1 MHVRTKQLAI
11 SGLLAA
17 VSAVLMVLSSV
28 IETNSLF
35 LIAAASFGVGIT
47 IREWGI
53 PSAWGYYI
61 ASSLLNL
68 LVTPNKYYC
77 VTYAMMGMYILLT
90 EWLWEKIAE
99 SGYLLSY
106 RMTLLWLGK
115 YLVFNAMY
123 IPAVLFLQD
132 LLFSR
137 RVQSLG
143 IALVIVVGQVAVFIF
158 DSAYRYFQSAIWGR
172 IRIKIMG

>member
-1 MHVRTKQLAI
+1 MHVRIKQIAI

-17 VSAVLMVLSSV
+17 FSAVLMVLSAT

-35 LIAAASFGVGIT
+35 LIAAASFGVGIV

-53 PSAWGYYI
+53 PFAWGYYI
-61 ASSLLNL
+61 ASSLINL
-68 LVTPNKYYC
+68 LVSPNKFYC
-77 VTYAMMGMYILLT
+77 ITYAMMGMYILLS

-99 SGYLLSY
+99 SGYLSY

-115 YLVFNAMY
+115 YVIFNVMY
-123 IPAVLFLQD
+123 IPSVLFLQD
-132 LLFSR
+132 MLFSR

-143 IALVIVVGQVAVFIF
+143 IALVILAGQAALFIF
-158 DSAYRYFQSAIWGR
+158 DNAYRYFQSAIWGR

>member
-17 VSAVLMVLSSV
+17 FSAVLMVLSAT

-35 LIAAASFGVGIT
+35 LIAAASFSVGIV

-53 PSAWGYYI
+53 PSAWGYYV
-61 ASSLLNL
+61 ASALVNL

-77 VTYAMMGMYILLT
+77 ITYAMMGMYILLS

-99 SGYLLSY
+99 SGYLSHRVL
-106 RMTLLWLGK
+106 MLWIGK
-115 YLVFNAMY
+115 YLIFNMMY
-123 IPAVLFLQD
+123 VPSVIFLQD

-143 IALVIVVGQVAVFIF
+143 IALVILVGQIALFIF
-158 DSAYRYFQSAIWGR
+158 DNAYRYFQSAVWGR

>member
-1 MHVRTKQLAI
+1 MSVRTKQIAI

-17 VSAVLMVLSSV
+17 FSAVLMVLGSV

-35 LIAAASFGVGIT
+35 LIAAAAFGVGIV

-53 PSAWGYYI
+53 PFAWGYYV
-61 ASSLLNL
+61 ASALVNL
-68 LVTPNKYYC
+68 IVTPNKYYC
-77 VTYAMMGMYILLT
+77 ITYAMMGMYILLS

-99 SGYLLSY
+99 SGYLSR
-106 RMTLLWLGK
+106 RMTMLWVGK
-115 YLVFNAMY
+115 YLIFNVMY
-123 IPAVLFLQD
+123 VPSVLFLQD

-143 IALVIVVGQVAVFIF
+143 IALVILVGQIALFVF
-158 DSAYRYFQSAIWGR
+158 DSAYRYFQGAIWGR